1 MSKYGNRICRDEY
14 GNRFDSAGELGRWR
28 WLQMMER
35 RGIIRDLQR
44 QVQYEL
50 LPKVTTFRQRQLK
63 TKVRLEERQL
73 FPAYSYIADFVYE
86 RDGKT
91 IVEDFKGHRTDVYKL
106 KRAMLYN
113 KYGIKVFESHNLVE
127 GFENVCQ

>member
-1 MSKYGNRICRDEY
+1 
-14 GNRFDSAGELGRWR
+14 
-28 WLQMMER
+28 
-35 RGIIRDLQR
+35 
-44 QVQYEL
+44 
-50 LPKVTTFRQRQLK
+50 
-63 TKVRLEERQL
+63 
-73 FPAYSYIADFVYE
+73 YIADFVYE

-91 IVEDFKGHRTDVYKL
+91 IVEDFKGLRTDVYKL